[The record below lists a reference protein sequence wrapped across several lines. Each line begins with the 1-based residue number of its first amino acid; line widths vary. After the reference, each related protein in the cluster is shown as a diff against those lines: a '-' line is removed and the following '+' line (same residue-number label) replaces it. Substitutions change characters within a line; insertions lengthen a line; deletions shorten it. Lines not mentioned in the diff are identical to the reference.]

1 MITTRRRPSLVGER
15 LEILTVVAT
24 PLEQPL
30 YPVSPRTDLRTA
42 FVWIGL
48 GALIV
53 FGSWRMDR
61 LEHQGAT
68 LYSAPGLWPGIIGLL
83 LALLGMGLAWRSL
96 KRARTIP
103 WNAVLPDD
111 TLLVPT
117 SRFRLAAA
125 MFFTYALLLVGHGL
139 PFWAGT
145 ALFVTAFVAVFRRA
159 DRIAEGEAPQ
169 PRKDYMLAVI
179 CGGVT
184 AVLVSQVF
192 EKLFYV
198 RLP

>member
-1 MITTRRRPSLVGER
+1 M
-15 LEILTVVAT
+15 AT
-24 PLEQPL
+24 PSEHTL
-30 YPVSPRTDLRTA
+30 YSTSPRTDLRTA

-53 FGSWRMDR
+53 FGAWRMDR
-61 LEHQGAT
+61 LEHQGAK
-68 LYSAPGLWPGIIGLL
+68 LYTAPGLWPGVIGMLLGLL
-83 LALLGMGLAWRSL
+83 GLILAWRAVT
-96 KRARTIP
+96 RARSTP
-103 WNAVLPDD
+103 WGSAAPDD
-111 TLLVPT
+111 TALVPA
-117 SRFRLAAA
+117 SRFWLATA

-139 PFWAGT
+139 PFWVGT

-159 DRIAEGEAPQ
+159 DRIAAGEVPQ
-169 PRKDYMLAVI
+169 RRKDYLLAVI

-184 AVLVSQVF
+184 AVVVSQVF

>member
-1 MITTRRRPSLVGER
+1 M
-15 LEILTVVAT
+15 AT
-24 PLEQPL
+24 HPEHTL
-30 YPVSPRTDLRTA
+30 YSISPRTDLRTA
-42 FVWIGL
+42 FVWIAL

-83 LALLGMGLAWRSL
+83 LALFGMGLAWRSIE
-96 KRARTIP
+96 RARTTP
-103 WNAVLPDD
+103 WNAALPDD
-111 TLLVPT
+111 AVLVPAW
-117 SRFRLAAA
+117 RFRLATA

-139 PFWAGT
+139 PFWVGT

-159 DRIAEGEAPQ
+159 DRIANGEAPQ
-169 PRKDYMLAVI
+169 PRKDYLLAVI
-179 CGGVT
+179 CGAVT
-184 AVLVSQVF
+184 AVLVAQVF